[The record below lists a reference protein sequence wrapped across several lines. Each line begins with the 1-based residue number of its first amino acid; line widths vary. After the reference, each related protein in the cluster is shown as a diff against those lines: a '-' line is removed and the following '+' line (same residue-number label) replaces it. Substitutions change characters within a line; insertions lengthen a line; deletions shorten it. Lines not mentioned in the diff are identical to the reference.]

1 MCIRDSY
8 HFEEYEQYAESASG
22 SIFVR
27 GLEDGVYQVCRME
40 LSAGSHNAYRIW
52 KSCGSPEFPEPDV
65 LERMAAAAE
74 PDWDSRQPAEVKEGV
89 LSLQETLAP
98 QTILLL
104 WLEKTK

>member
-1 MCIRDSY
+1 MLY
-8 HFEEYEQYAESASG
+8 HFEESEQYEEAVSG
-22 SIFVR
+22 SITVH
-27 GLEDGVYQVCRME
+27 GLEDGAYLIRRTE
-40 LSAGSHNAYRIW
+40 LSGSSHNAYRIW